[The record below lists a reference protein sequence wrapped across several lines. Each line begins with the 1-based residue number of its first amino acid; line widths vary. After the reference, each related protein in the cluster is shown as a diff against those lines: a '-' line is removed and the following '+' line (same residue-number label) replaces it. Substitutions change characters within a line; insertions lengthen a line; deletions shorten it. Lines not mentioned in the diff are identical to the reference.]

1 MKQILMTIALLAAP
15 AAIQAQQREVQSLNF
30 GWAFSRDSLMTDARR
45 VDVPHDFQIEQ
56 PWVAPSVDERAD
68 NSDAA
73 ANIKSRLSARGFK
86 EMGTGWYQRTI
97 THHPLPNTRT
107 LLDFEGIMLVG
118 DVYLNGRRV
127 GGTDYGYVGFQVDVT
142 NQLHEGDNT
151 LVVKASTMTEKNSR
165 WYTGG
170 GLFRNVSLITTPAD
184 LYLERHPLYITTRD
198 NRYVNV
204 RVELTNRTKQKTV
217 RMKLR
222 IYSPDGQ
229 LVYENTEARKRVSP
243 SRTMEAR
250 LTEAEITDPQ
260 LWETEHPN
268 LYRAVVTLLRDDGSV
283 ADETEEHFGIRTVEI
298 APDYGLKVNGQKVLL
313 KGIANHHT
321 LGALGA
327 AAYPRAIE
335 KRLQLLKAFGVNHVR
350 TSHNPYSRQFIELCD
365 KYGILV
371 VDELYDK
378 WTRQHTGGRATWE
391 SHWQYDVPEW
401 VKRDRNSPSV
411 VLWSFGNELQQD
423 PNQAFNDFGVTAYA
437 LQKTL
442 LLRYDS
448 TRLTTVAMHPRYR
461 NWLTDSLPC
470 DLALKTDVQAYNY
483 RYMYFP
489 GDGRRFPWMTFYQS
503 EASVSN
509 MGPNWWEMNLNR
521 VMGLAYWG
529 AIDYL
534 GESQGW
540 PAKGWSQGVFY
551 IDLEPKPKAY
561 LMKSLFTEEP
571 MVHIGI
577 IEDGTVDMVWNG
589 VQTGNQQMSENW
601 NRQENTVVSLYTYTN
616 ADEVE
621 LRLNGRSLG
630 RRVNPIDP
638 KRRNQIR
645 WDSIPYRKGRLEA
658 IAYVKRNGRSVV
670 TATHAVETTG
680 KAVRLVAT
688 PDNATW
694 KADGQDLQHVRLTA
708 VDSKGRRVWAA
719 NDELVFSVEGGA
731 CIVAV
736 TNGDSTSDELNAA
749 PDFDTSKT
757 VTAHRRLWNGSAMVI
772 LRSGREPAAVTL
784 TTKAPS
790 YKPVITKLTTN

>member
-1 MKQILMTIALLAAP
+1 VI
-15 AAIQAQQREVQSLNF
+15 
-30 GWAFSRDSLMTDARR
+30 
-45 VDVPHDFQIEQ
+45 
-56 PWVAPSVDERAD
+56 
-68 NSDAA
+68 
-73 ANIKSRLSARGFK
+73 
-86 EMGTGWYQRTI
+86 
-97 THHPLPNTRT
+97 
-107 LLDFEGIMLVG
+107 
-118 DVYLNGRRV
+118 
-127 GGTDYGYVGFQVDVT
+127 
-142 NQLHEGDNT
+142 
-151 LVVKASTMTEKNSR
+151 
-165 WYTGG
+165 
-170 GLFRNVSLITTPAD
+170 
-184 LYLERHPLYITTRD
+184 
-198 NRYVNV
+198 
-204 RVELTNRTKQKTV
+204 
-217 RMKLR
+217 
-222 IYSPDGQ
+222 
-229 LVYENTEARKRVSP
+229 
-243 SRTMEAR
+243 
-250 LTEAEITDPQ
+250 
-260 LWETEHPN
+260 
-268 LYRAVVTLLRDDGSV
+268 
-283 ADETEEHFGIRTVEI
+283 
-298 APDYGLKVNGQKVLL
+298 
-313 KGIANHHT
+313 
-321 LGALGA
+321 
-327 AAYPRAIE
+327 
-335 KRLQLLKAFGVNHVR
+335 
-350 TSHNPYSRQFIELCD
+350 
-365 KYGILV
+365 
-371 VDELYDK
+371 
-378 WTRQHTGGRATWE
+378 
-391 SHWQYDVPEW
+391 
-401 VKRDRNSPSV
+401 
-411 VLWSFGNELQQD
+411 
-423 PNQAFNDFGVTAYA
+423 
-437 LQKTL
+437 
-442 LLRYDS
+442 
-448 TRLTTVAMHPRYR
+448 
-461 NWLTDSLPC
+461 
-470 DLALKTDVQAYNY
+470 
-483 RYMYFP
+483 
-489 GDGRRFPWMTFYQS
+489 
-503 EASVSN
+503 
-509 MGPNWWEMNLNR
+509 
-521 VMGLAYWG
+521 GLAYWG